1 MSTLADFIDRLLQK
15 YFKVK
20 KYPKYLS
27 GKRKEL
33 KYERHNDTNDK
44 ATC

>member
-1 MSTLADFIDRLLQK
+1 VDKLANLIDRILHK

-27 GKRKEL
+27 GKGKE
-33 KYERHNDTNDK
+33 KE
-44 ATC
+44 

>member
-1 MSTLADFIDRLLQK
+1 VSKLADFIDRILRK

-27 GKRKEL
+27 GKRKE
-33 KYERHNDTNDK
+33 K
-44 ATC
+44 